1 MEYAQLGWR
10 VGAVLLPGSG
20 SGISFPRLRLY
31 PRMPG
36 FCRRL
41 SISNGG
47 VLRCVVG
54 PVVTRC
60 SGVYETGR
68 SFSSPPNF
76 RRSVLSCI
84 DALDRERR
92 LIFLRFSRD
101 VRIARFSAAQHLKCA
116 CFKNHGLRFLRNIGA
131 FARILPDFLRD
142 VAEISFCFVNIRAG
156 YGQN

>member
-1 MEYAQLGWR
+1 MANFEIRSLELIKTFCSPVCDFAKFAGSALRFFPVHSIFSSCLFFDFAFSRFHWVMEYAQLGWR

-84 DALDRERR
+84 VALDRESR
-92 LIFLRFSRD
+92 LIFLRFR
-101 VRIARFSAAQHLKCA
+101 
-116 CFKNHGLRFLRNIGA
+116 
-131 FARILPDFLRD
+131 
-142 VAEISFCFVNIRAG
+142 EM
-156 YGQN
+156 

>member
-1 MEYAQLGWR
+1 MANSEIRSLELIKTFCSPVCDFAKFAGSALRFCFLYIVYFLLVYLFDFAFSRFHWVMEYAQLGWR

-41 SISNGG
+41 SICNVG

-54 PVVTRC
+54 PVVTHC

-68 SFSSPPNF
+68 TFSSLPPK
-76 RRSVLSCI
+76 V
-84 DALDRERR
+84 
-92 LIFLRFSRD
+92 
-101 VRIARFSAAQHLKCA
+101 
-116 CFKNHGLRFLRNIGA
+116 
-131 FARILPDFLRD
+131 
-142 VAEISFCFVNIRAG
+142 
-156 YGQN
+156 